1 MTYLLARSS
10 FRTLFVAAMPKT
22 TNLSLGYWRDP
33 LAQTLYK
40 QQFNH
45 VSHLRDHGAA
55 PNSRCASYKGPGC
68 HLRVTAQKLLWNTPS
83 YSSSGAQ
90 TSQSGA
96 MHMTAEKG
104 RVDVLDESF
113 EPKVGFLSHR
123 NGQQQA
129 SDTLL
134 MIATR
139 HGQHEAAWRL
149 LGRDASLKIS
159 GPAGENRGNDCS

>member
-1 MTYLLARSS
+1 
-10 FRTLFVAAMPKT
+10 
-22 TNLSLGYWRDP
+22 
-33 LAQTLYK
+33 
-40 QQFNH
+40 
-45 VSHLRDHGAA
+45 
-55 PNSRCASYKGPGC
+55 
-68 HLRVTAQKLLWNTPS
+68 
-83 YSSSGAQ
+83 
-90 TSQSGA
+90 

-123 NGQQQA
+123 NGQLQA

-149 LGRDASLKIS
+149 LGRDASLKIRDLQEKTAEMIAAE
-159 GPAGENRGNDCS
+159 GIDEKTIAVFEKRD